1 MPTAYFTIITH
12 APGKIILLGEHA
24 VVYGQPALAVPVSQ
38 LTATATLAPAAQ
50 CVIHAPD
57 LGRRYPLSA
66 AGADDPIAA
75 AIRLTWSRYAPAG
88 KEPHFELTVTSTIP
102 IAAGLGS
109 GAALSAAVVRA
120 VAGRLG
126 HVLEPAE
133 VSALVFETE
142 KILHGTPSGVD
153 NTVVAFEQPV
163 WFIKGEPPETFTVNG
178 AFRLLIGDTGQPSPT
193 KITVGDVRRAWQADP
208 IRYETLFAEIGA
220 CVTQA
225 RAALSIGDQ
234 YGLGMLM
241 NLNHSL
247 LQALDVSNRTLDTLA
262 QVARDAGA
270 LGAKLS
276 GGGRGGNLIALVD
289 TASAERVR
297 QAWRAAGVRAIYETT
312 LE

>member
-38 LTATATLAPAAQ
+38 LRATAMLVPAPQ
-50 CVIHAPD
+50 CIIDAPD
-57 LGRRYPLSA
+57 LRRRYPLSA
-66 AGADDPIAA
+66 ALPDDPIAA
-75 AIRLTWSRYAPAG
+75 AIRLTWNRYAPAG
-88 KEPHFELTVTSTIP
+88 KAPHFELTLTSTIP
-102 IAAGLGS
+102 IASGLGS
-109 GAALSAAVVRA
+109 GAAMSAAVVRA

-142 KILHGTPSGVD
+142 KILHGTPSGID
-153 NTVVAFEQPV
+153 NTVVAFEQPM
-163 WFIKGEPPETFTVNG
+163 WFISGQPPQPVTVSG
-178 AFRLLIGDTGQPSPT
+178 AFHFLIGDTGQPSPT
-193 KITVGDVRRAWQADP
+193 KITVGDVRRAWQANP
-208 IRYETLFAEIGA
+208 ARYETLFAEIGA
-220 CVTQA
+220 CVTQG
-225 RAALSIGDQ
+225 RAALSIGDH

-247 LQALDVSNRTLDTLA
+247 LQALDVSNNTLDTLT

-276 GGGRGGNLIALVD
+276 GGGRGGNLIALVEE
-289 TASAERVR
+289 AAAERVR
-297 QAWRAAGVRAIYETT
+297 AAWRAAGVRAIHATT

>member
-38 LTATATLAPAAQ
+38 LTATATLTPAAQ

-247 LQALDVSNRTLDTLA
+247 LQALDVSNRALDTLA